1 MMIKRRR
8 RTLEALR
15 WTRNHFEMR
24 EGEWISGK
32 GAGCKESGVFAS
44 ACAGV
49 VKFNFG
55 IFMIF
60 VNGVGVVGCVCIVYG
75 KVRYDF

>member
-60 VNGVGVVGCVCIVYG
+60 VAKWCGGVCVYRVW
-75 KVRYDF
+75 KSAL

>member
-1 MMIKRRR
+1 
-8 RTLEALR
+8 
-15 WTRNHFEMR
+15 MR
-24 EGEWISGK
+24 EGELISGK

-60 VNGVGVVGCVCIVYG
+60 VAKWCGGVCVYRLW
-75 KVRYDF
+75 KSAL